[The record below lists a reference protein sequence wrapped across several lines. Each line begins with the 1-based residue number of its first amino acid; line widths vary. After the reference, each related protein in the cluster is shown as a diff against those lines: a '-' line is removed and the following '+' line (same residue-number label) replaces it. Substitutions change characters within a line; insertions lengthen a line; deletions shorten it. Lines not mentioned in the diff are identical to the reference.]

1 MKTKFILLGMLAF
14 TAAAKAQDV
23 IVVAVEEPVV
33 IERYNRFSMNAEYGL
48 NHVVGPISDG
58 YDVPVMG
65 MYHVGLGGRYMFNP
79 KFGLRLQLNYD
90 EISNDDNSPGF
101 RTDYF
106 RSSLEGV
113 INLGNVL
120 GFDQFTRNFGIL
132 IHAGAGYSMLDDVN
146 TSFGPDHIMN
156 VTGGITPQF
165 RIGDRWNIYADM
177 SMTANGDQ
185 NYTYDRRSSYST
197 RGLSPNLYN
206 YSVGLQYNFGPHK
219 RYADWVPGRDRYDEL
234 KRRVEALEQATAD
247 NDGDGV
253 MNRSDIEPNTPY
265 GNMVDTKGRSIVWYT
280 VWEDN
285 ANDDMTLGFVNFVN
299 ASDVRFET
307 DKAEVDA
314 RYNKMLDNIAR
325 MMIANPS
332 QSLKLVGHADD
343 RGDAAHN
350 KGLSERRAAAVKD
363 YLVNKGVPA
372 SRITAEGVGESQ
384 PLSKEK
390 TTEARADDRR
400 VQFILK

>member
-1 MKTKFILLGMLAF
+1 MKSKIILLGMLGL

-23 IVVAVEEPVV
+23 IIVNVQEPVV
-33 IERYNRFSMNAEYGL
+33 VEQYNRFSMNAEYGM
-48 NHVVGPISDG
+48 NHVVGPVSDG
-58 YDVPVMG
+58 YNVPVMG
-65 MYHVGLGGRYMFNP
+65 FYHVGLGGRYMFNS
-79 KFGLRLQLNYD
+79 KFGLKLQANYD
-90 EISNDDNSPGF
+90 QISEGDNSPGF

-106 RSSLEGV
+106 RASLEGV

-120 GFDQFTRNFGIL
+120 GFDQFTKNFGIL

-146 TSFGPDHIMN
+146 TRFGPDDMMN

-165 RIGDRWNIYADM
+165 RLGDRWNIYADLA
-177 SMTANGDQ
+177 MTSNGGQD
-185 NYTYDRRSSYST
+185 YTYDQRTKYSS

-206 YSVGLQYNFGPHK
+206 YSVGLQYNFGK
-219 RYADWVPGRDRYDEL
+219 NQRYADWVPGKDRYDEL
-234 KRRVEALEQATAD
+234 KRRVENLEQATMD

-253 MNRSDIEPNTPY
+253 MNRVDEEPATPY

-280 VWEDN
+280 VWEEGG
-285 ANDDMTLGFVNFVN
+285 NDDMTSGFVNFVN

-307 DKAEVDA
+307 DKSDLDS

-325 MMIANPS
+325 MMVANPA
-332 QSLKLVGHADD
+332 QSMKLVGHADD
-343 RGDAAHN
+343 RGEADHN
-350 KGLSERRAAAVKD
+350 LALSERRATAVKD
-363 YLVNKGVPA
+363 YLVAKGVPA
-372 SRITAEGVGESQ
+372 SRITVSGVGSTQ

-390 TTEARADDRR
+390 TVEARADDRR